1 MRNLALK
8 QNDKNSRFFLHFL
21 QAQTMSS
28 AQSELERAYAKMR
41 LYLKM
46 AVFFASVLFVIAC
59 VWAFA
64 EFKDGQNA
72 LKTAQAQNARMQKR
86 LEIALAEKNL
96 LLERLEILAQSL
108 EFLSQKN
115 ANFASQNV
123 PNFSNLSLTNES
135 TLLNLVS
142 NLALANETALPSLN
156 SANKP
161 NPTQLALNLAQNSS
175 ILNPQAQN
183 LNATNSAQN
192 LPNLNSLQGLNS
204 KTPEQI
210 SPQNASLKTL
220 AKAKPQIHSMEMNAS
235 SLEAEFAQ
243 KAQLSTAL
251 NLAHLHLA
259 NKDYEKAILW
269 SFKANSLDKSEARAW
284 LIYAK
289 AKFAQGK
296 KDEAKR
302 VLQSFMN
309 HYSKDFDEDVGYIL
323 NQ

>member
-1 MRNLALK
+1 
-8 QNDKNSRFFLHFL
+8 
-21 QAQTMSS
+21 MSS

-59 VWAFA
+59 VWVFA

-72 LKTAQAQNARMQKR
+72 LKTARAQNAQMQKR

-142 NLALANETALPSLN
+142 NLALANENALPNLN

-161 NPTQLALNLAQNSS
+161 NPTQLSLNFAQNSS
-175 ILNPQAQN
+175 ILNPKIQN
-183 LNATNSAQN
+183 LNETNSAQN

-243 KAQLSTAL
+243 KAQLQTAL

>member
-1 MRNLALK
+1 M
-8 QNDKNSRFFLHFL
+8 HFL

-28 AQSELERAYAKMR
+28 AQSELERAYAKIR

-59 VWAFA
+59 VWVFA

-72 LKTAQAQNARMQKR
+72 LKTAQAQNAQMQKR

-115 ANFASQNV
+115 ANFVSQNV

-142 NLALANETALPSLN
+142 NLALANENALPNLN

-161 NPTQLALNLAQNSS
+161 NPTQLSLNFAQNSS
-175 ILNPQAQN
+175 TLNPKIQN

-210 SPQNASLKTL
+210 SPQNASSDESSLKTL

>member
-1 MRNLALK
+1 
-8 QNDKNSRFFLHFL
+8 
-21 QAQTMSS
+21 
-28 AQSELERAYAKMR
+28 
-41 LYLKM
+41 M

-59 VWAFA
+59 VWVFA

-72 LKTAQAQNARMQKR
+72 LKTVQAQNAQMQKR

-142 NLALANETALPSLN
+142 NLALANENALPSLN

-161 NPTQLALNLAQNSS
+161 NPTQLSLNLAQNSS
-175 ILNPQAQN
+175 ILNSQAQN
-183 LNATNSAQN
+183 LNATNSTTNFA
-192 LPNLNSLQGLNS
+192 PNSQALNNLQGLNS

-220 AKAKPQIHSMEMNAS
+220 AKAKPQIHSVEMNAS

-309 HYSKDFDEDVGYIL
+309 HYSRDFDEDVGYIL

>member
-1 MRNLALK
+1 
-8 QNDKNSRFFLHFL
+8 
-21 QAQTMSS
+21 MSS

-72 LKTAQAQNARMQKR
+72 LKTAQAQNAQMQKK

-115 ANFASQNV
+115 ANFANQNV

-142 NLALANETALPSLN
+142 NLALANENALLNLN

-161 NPTQLALNLAQNSS
+161 NPTQFSLNLAQNSS
-175 ILNPQAQN
+175 TLNPKIQN

-210 SPQNASLKTL
+210 SPQNVSLKTL
-220 AKAKPQIHSMEMNAS
+220 AKAKPQIHSVEMNAS

-309 HYSKDFDEDVGYIL
+309 HYSRDFDEDVGYIL

>member
-1 MRNLALK
+1 
-8 QNDKNSRFFLHFL
+8 
-21 QAQTMSS
+21 MSS

-59 VWAFA
+59 VWVFA

-72 LKTAQAQNARMQKR
+72 LKTAQAQNAQMQKR

-142 NLALANETALPSLN
+142 NLALANENALPNLN

-161 NPTQLALNLAQNSS
+161 NPTQLSLNLAQNSS

-220 AKAKPQIHSMEMNAS
+220 AKAKPQIHSVEMNAS

-309 HYSKDFDEDVGYIL
+309 HYSRDFDEDVGYIL

>member
-1 MRNLALK
+1 
-8 QNDKNSRFFLHFL
+8 
-21 QAQTMSS
+21 MSS

-46 AVFFASVLFVIAC
+46 AVFFAGVLFVIAC
-59 VWAFA
+59 VWVVA

-72 LKTAQAQNARMQKR
+72 LKTAQAQNAQMQKR

-123 PNFSNLSLTNES
+123 PNFSNLSLTNDNA
-135 TLLNLVS
+135 LLNLVS
-142 NLALANETALPSLN
+142 NLALTNETALLNLN

-161 NPTQLALNLAQNSS
+161 NPTQLSLNLAQNSS
-175 ILNPQAQN
+175 TLNPKIQN
-183 LNATNSAQN
+183 LNATDSAQN
-192 LPNLNSLQGLNS
+192 LSNLNSLQGLNS

-220 AKAKPQIHSMEMNAS
+220 AKAKPQIHSVEMNVS

-302 VLQSFMN
+302 VLQSFIN
-309 HYSKDFDEDVGYIL
+309 HYSRDFDEDVGYML
-323 NQ
+323 H

>member
-1 MRNLALK
+1 M
-8 QNDKNSRFFLHFL
+8 HFL
-21 QAQTMSS
+21 QVQTMNS

-59 VWAFA
+59 VWVFA

-72 LKTAQAQNARMQKR
+72 LKTAQFQNAQMQKR

-96 LLERLEILAQSL
+96 LLERLEILTQSL

-123 PNFSNLSLTNES
+123 PNFSNLSLTNE
-135 TLLNLVS
+135 TALLNLVS
-142 NLALANETALPSLN
+142 NLALANENALLNLN

-161 NPTQLALNLAQNSS
+161 NPTQLSLNLAQNSS
-175 ILNPQAQN
+175 TLNPQIQN

-192 LPNLNSLQGLNS
+192 LSNLNSLQGLNS

-220 AKAKPQIHSMEMNAS
+220 AKAKPQIHSVEMNAS

-309 HYSKDFDEDVGYIL
+309 HYSRDFDEDVGYIL

>member
-1 MRNLALK
+1 MN
-8 QNDKNSRFFLHFL
+8 
-21 QAQTMSS
+21 S

-59 VWAFA
+59 VWVFA

-72 LKTAQAQNARMQKR
+72 LKTAQFQNAQMQKR

-96 LLERLEILAQSL
+96 LLERLEILTQSL

-123 PNFSNLSLTNES
+123 PNFSNLSLTNE
-135 TLLNLVS
+135 TALLNLVS
-142 NLALANETALPSLN
+142 NLALANENALLNLN

-161 NPTQLALNLAQNSS
+161 NPTQLSLNLAQNSS
-175 ILNPQAQN
+175 TLNPQIQN

-192 LPNLNSLQGLNS
+192 LSNLNSLQGLNS

-220 AKAKPQIHSMEMNAS
+220 AKAKPQIHSVEMNAS

-309 HYSKDFDEDVGYIL
+309 HYSRDFDEDVGYIL

>member
-1 MRNLALK
+1 
-8 QNDKNSRFFLHFL
+8 
-21 QAQTMSS
+21 MSS

-59 VWAFA
+59 VWVFA
-64 EFKDGQNA
+64 EFKEGQNA
-72 LKTAQAQNARMQKR
+72 LKTAQAQNAQMQKR

-96 LLERLEILAQSL
+96 LLERLEILTQSL

-123 PNFSNLSLTNES
+123 PNFSNL
-135 TLLNLVS
+135 
-142 NLALANETALPSLN
+142 ALANENALPNLN
-156 SANKP
+156 SANKQS
-161 NPTQLALNLAQNSS
+161 NLAQIPLNLAQNSS
-175 ILNPQAQN
+175 ILNPLNLQPN
-183 LNATNSAQN
+183 LNATNSATN
-192 LPNLNSLQGLNS
+192 FVPNSQELNPKDTPAQISLQNERGDES
-204 KTPEQI
+204 
-210 SPQNASLKTL
+210 SLKTL
-220 AKAKPQIHSMEMNAS
+220 APAKAKPQIHSVEMNAS

-296 KDEAKR
+296 KYEAKR

-309 HYSKDFDEDVGYIL
+309 HYSRDFDEDVGYIL

>member
-1 MRNLALK
+1 MIKFAL
-8 QNDKNSRFFLHFL
+8 FLHFL
-21 QAQTMSS
+21 QVQTMNS

-59 VWAFA
+59 VWVFA

-72 LKTAQAQNARMQKR
+72 LKTAQAQNAQMQKR

-123 PNFSNLSLTNES
+123 PNFSNLSLTNE
-135 TLLNLVS
+135 N
-142 NLALANETALPSLN
+142 ALPNLN

-161 NPTQLALNLAQNSS
+161 NPTQLSLNLAQNSS
-175 ILNPQAQN
+175 TLNPKIQN
-183 LNATNSAQN
+183 LNATNSATN
-192 LPNLNSLQGLNS
+192 FAPNSQALNNLQGLNP
-204 KTPEQI
+204 KDTPTQI
-210 SPQNASLKTL
+210 SPQNASSDESSLKTL
-220 AKAKPQIHSMEMNAS
+220 APAKAKPQIHFVEMNAS

-243 KAQLSTAL
+243 KAQLQTAL

-309 HYSKDFDEDVGYIL
+309 HYSRDFDEDVGYML
-323 NQ
+323 H

>member
-1 MRNLALK
+1 
-8 QNDKNSRFFLHFL
+8 
-21 QAQTMSS
+21 MSS

-59 VWAFA
+59 VWVFA

-72 LKTAQAQNARMQKR
+72 LKTAQAQNAQMQKR

-123 PNFSNLSLTNES
+123 PNFSNLSLTNDNA
-135 TLLNLVS
+135 LLNLVS
-142 NLALANETALPSLN
+142 NLALANENALPNLN

-161 NPTQLALNLAQNSS
+161 NPTQLSLNLAQNSS
-175 ILNPQAQN
+175 TLNPKIQN
-183 LNATNSAQN
+183 LNETNSAQN

-220 AKAKPQIHSMEMNAS
+220 AKAKPQIHSVEMNAS

-243 KAQLSTAL
+243 KAQLATAL

>member
-1 MRNLALK
+1 
-8 QNDKNSRFFLHFL
+8 
-21 QAQTMSS
+21 
-28 AQSELERAYAKMR
+28 
-41 LYLKM
+41 M

-59 VWAFA
+59 VWVFA

-72 LKTAQAQNARMQKR
+72 LKTAQAQNAQMQKR

-142 NLALANETALPSLN
+142 NLALANENALPSLN

-161 NPTQLALNLAQNSS
+161 NPAQIPLNLAQNSS
-175 ILNPQAQN
+175 LLNPLNLQPN

-192 LPNLNSLQGLNS
+192 LPNLNSLQGLNP
-204 KTPEQI
+204 KDTPTQI
-210 SPQNASLKTL
+210 SPQNASSDESSLKTL
-220 AKAKPQIHSMEMNAS
+220 AKAKPQIHSVEMNAS

-309 HYSKDFDEDVGYIL
+309 HYSQDFDEDVGYIL

>member
-1 MRNLALK
+1 M
-8 QNDKNSRFFLHFL
+8 HFL

-59 VWAFA
+59 VWVFA

-72 LKTAQAQNARMQKR
+72 LKTAQAQNAQMQKR
-86 LEIALAEKNL
+86 LEIALVEKNL
-96 LLERLEILAQSL
+96 LLERLEILTQSL

-123 PNFSNLSLTNES
+123 PNFSNLSLTNE
-135 TLLNLVS
+135 N
-142 NLALANETALPSLN
+142 ALPNLN

-161 NPTQLALNLAQNSS
+161 NPTQPSLNLAQNSS
-175 ILNPQAQN
+175 TLNPQVQN
-183 LNATNSAQN
+183 LNATNSTTNFA
-192 LPNLNSLQGLNS
+192 PNSQALNNLQGLNS
-204 KTPEQI
+204 KMPEQI

-220 AKAKPQIHSMEMNAS
+220 AKAKPQIHSVEMNAS

-309 HYSKDFDEDVGYIL
+309 HYSRDFDEDVGYIL

>member
-1 MRNLALK
+1 
-8 QNDKNSRFFLHFL
+8 
-21 QAQTMSS
+21 MSS

-46 AVFFASVLFVIAC
+46 AVFFAGVLFVIAC
-59 VWAFA
+59 VWAFV

-72 LKTAQAQNARMQKR
+72 LKTAQAQNAQMQKR

-142 NLALANETALPSLN
+142 NLALANENALPNLN
-156 SANKP
+156 STNKP
-161 NPTQLALNLAQNSS
+161 NPTQLSLNLAQNSS
-175 ILNPQAQN
+175 TLNPKIQN
-183 LNATNSAQN
+183 LNATNLAQN

-220 AKAKPQIHSMEMNAS
+220 AKAKPQIHSVEMNAS

>member
-1 MRNLALK
+1 M
-8 QNDKNSRFFLHFL
+8 HFL

-46 AVFFASVLFVIAC
+46 AVFFAGVLFVIAC
-59 VWAFA
+59 VWVVA

-72 LKTAQAQNARMQKR
+72 LKTAQFQNAQMQKR

-123 PNFSNLSLTNES
+123 PNFSNLSLTNEI
-135 TLLNLVS
+135 
-142 NLALANETALPSLN
+142 ALPNLN

-161 NPTQLALNLAQNSS
+161 NPTQLSLNLAQNSS
-175 ILNPQAQN
+175 TLNPKIQN

-220 AKAKPQIHSMEMNAS
+220 AKAKPQIHSVEMNAS

-243 KAQLSTAL
+243 KAQLATAL

-309 HYSKDFDEDVGYIL
+309 HYSRDFDEDVGYML
-323 NQ
+323 H

>member
-1 MRNLALK
+1 M
-8 QNDKNSRFFLHFL
+8 HFL

-59 VWAFA
+59 VWVFA

-72 LKTAQAQNARMQKR
+72 LKTAQAQNAQMQKR

-142 NLALANETALPSLN
+142 NLALANENALPNLN

-161 NPTQLALNLAQNSS
+161 NPTQLSLNLAQNSS
-175 ILNPQAQN
+175 TLNPKIQN

-220 AKAKPQIHSMEMNAS
+220 AKAKPQIHSVEMNAS

>member
-1 MRNLALK
+1 MIKIRA
-8 QNDKNSRFFLHFL
+8 FLHFL
-21 QAQTMSS
+21 QAQTMNS
-28 AQSELERAYAKMR
+28 AQSELERAYVKMR

-64 EFKDGQNA
+64 EFKEGQNA
-72 LKTAQAQNARMQKR
+72 LKTAQAQNAQMQKR
-86 LEIALAEKNL
+86 LEITLAEKNL

-123 PNFSNLSLTNES
+123 PNFSNLSLTNE
-135 TLLNLVS
+135 TALLNLVS
-142 NLALANETALPSLN
+142 NLALANETALPNLN

-161 NPTQLALNLAQNSS
+161 NPTQLSLNSAQNSS
-175 ILNPQAQN
+175 ILNPKIQN

-220 AKAKPQIHSMEMNAS
+220 AKAKPQIHSVEMNAS

-243 KAQLSTAL
+243 KAQLATAL

>member
-1 MRNLALK
+1 
-8 QNDKNSRFFLHFL
+8 
-21 QAQTMSS
+21 
-28 AQSELERAYAKMR
+28 
-41 LYLKM
+41 M
-46 AVFFASVLFVIAC
+46 AVFFAGVLFVIAC
-59 VWAFA
+59 VWVVA

-72 LKTAQAQNARMQKR
+72 LKTAQAQNAQMQKR

-142 NLALANETALPSLN
+142 NLALANENALPNLN

-161 NPTQLALNLAQNSS
+161 NPTQLSLNLAQNSS

-220 AKAKPQIHSMEMNAS
+220 AKAKPQIHSVEMNAS

-309 HYSKDFDEDVGYIL
+309 HYSRDFDEDVGYIL

>member
-1 MRNLALK
+1 
-8 QNDKNSRFFLHFL
+8 
-21 QAQTMSS
+21 MSS

-59 VWAFA
+59 VWVFA

-72 LKTAQAQNARMQKR
+72 LKTAQAQNAQMQKR

-96 LLERLEILAQSL
+96 LLERLEILTQSL

-123 PNFSNLSLTNES
+123 PNFSNLSLTNE
-135 TLLNLVS
+135 
-142 NLALANETALPSLN
+142 TALPNLN
-156 SANKP
+156 SASKS
-161 NPTQLALNLAQNSS
+161 NPTQLSLNLAQNSS
-175 ILNPQAQN
+175 TLNPKIQN

-210 SPQNASLKTL
+210 SPQNASSDESSLKTL
-220 AKAKPQIHSMEMNAS
+220 APAKAKPQIHFVEMNAS

-309 HYSKDFDEDVGYIL
+309 HYSRDFDEDVGYIL

>member
-1 MRNLALK
+1 M
-8 QNDKNSRFFLHFL
+8 HFL

-28 AQSELERAYAKMR
+28 TQSELERAYAKMR

-72 LKTAQAQNARMQKR
+72 LKTAQAQNAQMQKR

-123 PNFSNLSLTNES
+123 PNFSNLSLTND
-135 TLLNLVS
+135 N
-142 NLALANETALPSLN
+142 ALPSLN

-161 NPTQLALNLAQNSS
+161 NPTQFSLNLAQNSS
-175 ILNPQAQN
+175 TLNPKIQN
-183 LNATNSAQN
+183 LNATDSAQN
-192 LPNLNSLQGLNS
+192 LSNLNSLQGLNS

-220 AKAKPQIHSMEMNAS
+220 AKAKPQIHSVEMNVS

-309 HYSKDFDEDVGYIL
+309 HYSRDFDEDVGYIL

>member
-1 MRNLALK
+1 M
-8 QNDKNSRFFLHFL
+8 HFL

-59 VWAFA
+59 VWVFA

-72 LKTAQAQNARMQKR
+72 LKTAQAQNAQMQKR

-96 LLERLEILAQSL
+96 LLERLEILTQSL

-142 NLALANETALPSLN
+142 NLALANENALPNLN

-161 NPTQLALNLAQNSS
+161 NPTQLSLNLAQNSS
-175 ILNPQAQN
+175 ILNPQIQN
-183 LNATNSAQN
+183 LNATNSTTNFA
-192 LPNLNSLQGLNS
+192 PNSQALNNLQGLNS
-204 KTPEQI
+204 KMPEQI

-220 AKAKPQIHSMEMNAS
+220 APAKAKPQIHSVEMNAS

-309 HYSKDFDEDVGYIL
+309 HYSRDFDEDVGYIL

>member
-1 MRNLALK
+1 
-8 QNDKNSRFFLHFL
+8 
-21 QAQTMSS
+21 MSS

-59 VWAFA
+59 VWVFA

-72 LKTAQAQNARMQKR
+72 LKTAQAQNAQMQKR

-123 PNFSNLSLTNES
+123 PNFSNLSLTNE
-135 TLLNLVS
+135 N
-142 NLALANETALPSLN
+142 ALPNLN

-161 NPTQLALNLAQNSS
+161 NPTQLSLNFAQNSS

-183 LNATNSAQN
+183 LNATNSATN
-192 LPNLNSLQGLNS
+192 FAPNSQALNNLQGLNS

-220 AKAKPQIHSMEMNAS
+220 AKAKPQIHSVEMNAS

-243 KAQLSTAL
+243 KAQLATAL

-309 HYSKDFDEDVGYIL
+309 HYSRDFDEDVGYIL

>member
-1 MRNLALK
+1 
-8 QNDKNSRFFLHFL
+8 
-21 QAQTMSS
+21 
-28 AQSELERAYAKMR
+28 
-41 LYLKM
+41 
-46 AVFFASVLFVIAC
+46 
-59 VWAFA
+59 
-64 EFKDGQNA
+64 
-72 LKTAQAQNARMQKR
+72 
-86 LEIALAEKNL
+86 
-96 LLERLEILAQSL
+96 
-108 EFLSQKN
+108 
-115 ANFASQNV
+115 
-123 PNFSNLSLTNES
+123 
-135 TLLNLVS
+135 
-142 NLALANETALPSLN
+142 
-156 SANKP
+156 
-161 NPTQLALNLAQNSS
+161 
-175 ILNPQAQN
+175 
-183 LNATNSAQN
+183 
-192 LPNLNSLQGLNS
+192 
-204 KTPEQI
+204 
-210 SPQNASLKTL
+210 
-220 AKAKPQIHSMEMNAS
+220 MNAS

>member
-1 MRNLALK
+1 
-8 QNDKNSRFFLHFL
+8 
-21 QAQTMSS
+21 MSS
-28 AQSELERAYAKMR
+28 AQSELERAYVKMR

-59 VWAFA
+59 VWVFA

-72 LKTAQAQNARMQKR
+72 LKTAQAQNAQMQKR

-96 LLERLEILAQSL
+96 LSERLEILTQSL

-142 NLALANETALPSLN
+142 NLALANENALPNLN
-156 SANKP
+156 STNKP
-161 NPTQLALNLAQNSS
+161 NPTQLSLNLAQNSS
-175 ILNPQAQN
+175 TLNPKIQN
-183 LNATNSAQN
+183 LNATNSTTNFA
-192 LPNLNSLQGLNS
+192 PNSQALNNLQGLNS
-204 KTPEQI
+204 KTPEQF

-220 AKAKPQIHSMEMNAS
+220 AKAKPQIHSVEMNTS

-309 HYSKDFDEDVGYIL
+309 HYSRDFDEDVGYIL

>member
-1 MRNLALK
+1 
-8 QNDKNSRFFLHFL
+8 
-21 QAQTMSS
+21 MSS

-59 VWAFA
+59 VWVFA

-72 LKTAQAQNARMQKR
+72 LKTAQFQNAQMQKR

-96 LLERLEILAQSL
+96 LLERLEILTQSL

-123 PNFSNLSLTNES
+123 PNFSNLSLTNENA
-135 TLLNLVS
+135 LLNLVS
-142 NLALANETALPSLN
+142 NLALTNENALPNLN

-161 NPTQLALNLAQNSS
+161 NPTQLSLNLAQNSS
-175 ILNPQAQN
+175 TLNPKIQN

-210 SPQNASLKTL
+210 SPQNASSDESSLKTL
-220 AKAKPQIHSMEMNAS
+220 APAKAKPQIHFVEMNAS

>member
-1 MRNLALK
+1 
-8 QNDKNSRFFLHFL
+8 
-21 QAQTMSS
+21 MSS

-46 AVFFASVLFVIAC
+46 AVFFACVLFVIAC
-59 VWAFA
+59 VWIFA

-72 LKTAQAQNARMQKR
+72 LKTAQAQNAQMQKR

-123 PNFSNLSLTNES
+123 PNFSNLSLTNE
-135 TLLNLVS
+135 N
-142 NLALANETALPSLN
+142 ALPNLN
-156 SANKP
+156 SANKQS
-161 NPTQLALNLAQNSS
+161 NLAQIPLDLAQNSS
-175 ILNPQAQN
+175 ILNPLNLQPN
-183 LNATNSAQN
+183 LNATNSATN
-192 LPNLNSLQGLNS
+192 FAPNSQALNNLQGLNP
-204 KTPEQI
+204 KDTPTQI
-210 SPQNASLKTL
+210 SPQNASSDESSLKTL
-220 AKAKPQIHSMEMNAS
+220 APAKAKPQIHSVEMNAS

-302 VLQSFMN
+302 VLQSFIN

>member
-1 MRNLALK
+1 
-8 QNDKNSRFFLHFL
+8 
-21 QAQTMSS
+21 MSS

-59 VWAFA
+59 VWVFA

-72 LKTAQAQNARMQKR
+72 LKTAQAQNAQMQKR

-123 PNFSNLSLTNES
+123 PNFSNLSLTNE
-135 TLLNLVS
+135 TALLNLVS

-161 NPTQLALNLAQNSS
+161 NPTQLSLNLAQNSS
-175 ILNPQAQN
+175 ILNPKIQN

-220 AKAKPQIHSMEMNAS
+220 AKAKPQIHSVEMNAS

>member
-1 MRNLALK
+1 
-8 QNDKNSRFFLHFL
+8 
-21 QAQTMSS
+21 MSS

-59 VWAFA
+59 VWVFA

-72 LKTAQAQNARMQKR
+72 LKTAQAQNAQMQKR

-96 LLERLEILAQSL
+96 LLERLEILTQSL

-123 PNFSNLSLTNES
+123 PNFSNLSLANES

-142 NLALANETALPSLN
+142 NLALANENALPNLN

-161 NPTQLALNLAQNSS
+161 NPTQLSLNLAQNSS
-175 ILNPQAQN
+175 TLNPQAQN

-220 AKAKPQIHSMEMNAS
+220 AKAKPQIHSVEMNAS

-309 HYSKDFDEDVGYIL
+309 HYSRDFDEDVGYIL

>member
-1 MRNLALK
+1 
-8 QNDKNSRFFLHFL
+8 
-21 QAQTMSS
+21 MSS

-59 VWAFA
+59 VWVFA

-72 LKTAQAQNARMQKR
+72 LKTAQAQNAQMQKR

-142 NLALANETALPSLN
+142 NLALANETALPNLN

-161 NPTQLALNLAQNSS
+161 NPAQLSLNLAQNSS
-175 ILNPQAQN
+175 TLNPKIQN

-220 AKAKPQIHSMEMNAS
+220 AKAKPQIHSVEMNAS

-243 KAQLSTAL
+243 KAQLQTAL

-309 HYSKDFDEDVGYIL
+309 HYSRDFDEDVGYIL

>member
-1 MRNLALK
+1 M
-8 QNDKNSRFFLHFL
+8 HFL
-21 QAQTMSS
+21 QVQTMNS

-59 VWAFA
+59 VWVFA

-72 LKTAQAQNARMQKR
+72 LKTAQAQNAQMQKR
-86 LEIALAEKNL
+86 LEITLAEKNL
-96 LLERLEILAQSL
+96 LLERLEILTQSL

-123 PNFSNLSLTNES
+123 PNFSNLSLTNEN

-142 NLALANETALPSLN
+142 NLALANENALPNLN

-161 NPTQLALNLAQNSS
+161 NPTQIPLNLAQNSS
-175 ILNPQAQN
+175 TLNPQIQN
-183 LNATNSAQN
+183 LNATNSATN
-192 LPNLNSLQGLNS
+192 FVPNSQALNNSQGLNS

-210 SPQNASLKTL
+210 SPQNASSDESSLKTL

-309 HYSKDFDEDVGYIL
+309 HYSRDFDEDVGYIL

>member
-1 MRNLALK
+1 
-8 QNDKNSRFFLHFL
+8 
-21 QAQTMSS
+21 MSS

-59 VWAFA
+59 VWVFA

-72 LKTAQAQNARMQKR
+72 LKTAQAQNAQMQKR

-96 LLERLEILAQSL
+96 LLERLEILTQSL

-123 PNFSNLSLTNES
+123 PNFSNLSLTNDNA
-135 TLLNLVS
+135 LLNLVS
-142 NLALANETALPSLN
+142 NLALANETALPNLN
-156 SANKP
+156 SASKS
-161 NPTQLALNLAQNSS
+161 NPAQLSLNLAQNSS
-175 ILNPQAQN
+175 TLNPKIQN

-220 AKAKPQIHSMEMNAS
+220 AKAKPQIHSVEMNAS

-296 KDEAKR
+296 KYEAKR

-309 HYSKDFDEDVGYIL
+309 HYSRDFDEDVGYIL

>member
-1 MRNLALK
+1 
-8 QNDKNSRFFLHFL
+8 
-21 QAQTMSS
+21 MSS

-46 AVFFASVLFVIAC
+46 AVFFASVLFVIVC
-59 VWAFA
+59 VWVFA
-64 EFKDGQNA
+64 EFKEGQNA
-72 LKTAQAQNARMQKR
+72 LKTAQAQNAQMQKR

-96 LLERLEILAQSL
+96 LLERLEILTQSL

-123 PNFSNLSLTNES
+123 PNFSNLSLTNENA
-135 TLLNLVS
+135 LLN
-142 NLALANETALPSLN
+142 LN

-161 NPTQLALNLAQNSS
+161 NPTQLSLNLAQNSS
-175 ILNPQAQN
+175 TLNPQIQN

-220 AKAKPQIHSMEMNAS
+220 AKAKPQIHSVEMNAS

-243 KAQLSTAL
+243 KAQLATAL

-309 HYSKDFDEDVGYIL
+309 HYSQDFDEDVGYIL

>member
-1 MRNLALK
+1 
-8 QNDKNSRFFLHFL
+8 
-21 QAQTMSS
+21 MSS

-59 VWAFA
+59 VWVFA

-72 LKTAQAQNARMQKR
+72 LKTAQAQNAQMQKR
-86 LEIALAEKNL
+86 LEITLAEKNL
-96 LLERLEILAQSL
+96 LLERLEILTQSL

-123 PNFSNLSLTNES
+123 PNFSNLSL
-135 TLLNLVS
+135 
-142 NLALANETALPSLN
+142 ANETALPNLN

-161 NPTQLALNLAQNSS
+161 NPTQLSLNLAQNSS
-175 ILNPQAQN
+175 TLNPKIQN
-183 LNATNSAQN
+183 LNATNSATN
-192 LPNLNSLQGLNS
+192 FAPNSQALNNLQGLNP
-204 KTPEQI
+204 KDTPTQI
-210 SPQNASLKTL
+210 SPQNASSDESSLKTL
-220 AKAKPQIHSMEMNAS
+220 AKAKPQIHSVEMNAS

-302 VLQSFMN
+302 VLQSFIN

>member
-1 MRNLALK
+1 
-8 QNDKNSRFFLHFL
+8 
-21 QAQTMSS
+21 MSS

-59 VWAFA
+59 VWVFA

-72 LKTAQAQNARMQKR
+72 FKTAQAQNAQMQKR

-123 PNFSNLSLTNES
+123 PNFSNLSLTNENA
-135 TLLNLVS
+135 LLNLVS
-142 NLALANETALPSLN
+142 NLALANENALLNLN

-161 NPTQLALNLAQNSS
+161 NPTQLSLNLAQNSS
-175 ILNPQAQN
+175 TLNPQIQN
-183 LNATNSAQN
+183 LNATDSAQN

-210 SPQNASLKTL
+210 SPQNASSDESSLKTL
-220 AKAKPQIHSMEMNAS
+220 APAKAKPQIHSVEMNAS

-243 KAQLSTAL
+243 KAQLQTAL

-309 HYSKDFDEDVGYIL
+309 HYSRDFDEDVGYIL

>member
-1 MRNLALK
+1 
-8 QNDKNSRFFLHFL
+8 
-21 QAQTMSS
+21 MSS

-72 LKTAQAQNARMQKR
+72 LKTAQAQNAQMQKR

-96 LLERLEILAQSL
+96 LLERLEILTQSL

-123 PNFSNLSLTNES
+123 PNFSNLSLTNENA
-135 TLLNLVS
+135 LLN
-142 NLALANETALPSLN
+142 LN

-161 NPTQLALNLAQNSS
+161 NPTQLSLNLAQNSS
-175 ILNPQAQN
+175 TLNPKIQN

-220 AKAKPQIHSMEMNAS
+220 AKAKPQIHSVEMNAS

-269 SFKANSLDKSEARAW
+269 SFKANSLNKSEARAW

-309 HYSKDFDEDVGYIL
+309 HYSQDFDEDVGYIL

>member
-1 MRNLALK
+1 
-8 QNDKNSRFFLHFL
+8 
-21 QAQTMSS
+21 MSS

-59 VWAFA
+59 VWVFA

-72 LKTAQAQNARMQKR
+72 LKTAQTQNAQMQKR

-135 TLLNLVS
+135 TLLN
-142 NLALANETALPSLN
+142 NENALPNLN

-161 NPTQLALNLAQNSS
+161 NPTQLSLNFAQNSS
-175 ILNPQAQN
+175 ILNPKIQN

-220 AKAKPQIHSMEMNAS
+220 AKAKPQIHSVEMNVS

>member
-1 MRNLALK
+1 
-8 QNDKNSRFFLHFL
+8 
-21 QAQTMSS
+21 MSS

-59 VWAFA
+59 VWVFA

-72 LKTAQAQNARMQKR
+72 LKTAQAQNAQMHKR

-142 NLALANETALPSLN
+142 NLALANENALPNLN

-161 NPTQLALNLAQNSS
+161 NPTQLSLNLAQNSS
-175 ILNPQAQN
+175 TLNPKIQN

-220 AKAKPQIHSMEMNAS
+220 AKAKPQIHSVEMNAS

-243 KAQLSTAL
+243 KAQLATAL

-309 HYSKDFDEDVGYIL
+309 HYSRDFDEDVGYIL

>member
-1 MRNLALK
+1 MN
-8 QNDKNSRFFLHFL
+8 
-21 QAQTMSS
+21 S

-59 VWAFA
+59 VWVFA

-72 LKTAQAQNARMQKR
+72 LKTAQAQNAQMQKR

-135 TLLNLVS
+135 ILLNLVS
-142 NLALANETALPSLN
+142 NLALANENALPNLN

-175 ILNPQAQN
+175 ILNPKIQN

-220 AKAKPQIHSMEMNAS
+220 AKAKPQIHPVEMNAS

-243 KAQLSTAL
+243 KAQLATAL

-309 HYSKDFDEDVGYIL
+309 HYSRDFDEDVGYIL

>member
-1 MRNLALK
+1 M
-8 QNDKNSRFFLHFL
+8 HFL

-28 AQSELERAYAKMR
+28 TQSELERAYAKMR

-72 LKTAQAQNARMQKR
+72 LKTAQAQNAQMQKR

-123 PNFSNLSLTNES
+123 PNFSNLSLTND
-135 TLLNLVS
+135 N
-142 NLALANETALPSLN
+142 ALPSLN

-161 NPTQLALNLAQNSS
+161 NPTQLSLNLAQNSS
-175 ILNPQAQN
+175 TLNPKIQN
-183 LNATNSAQN
+183 LNATDSAQN
-192 LPNLNSLQGLNS
+192 LSNLNSLQGLNS

-220 AKAKPQIHSMEMNAS
+220 AKAKPQIHSVEMNVS

-309 HYSKDFDEDVGYIL
+309 HYSRDFDEDVGYIL

>member
-1 MRNLALK
+1 
-8 QNDKNSRFFLHFL
+8 
-21 QAQTMSS
+21 MSS

-72 LKTAQAQNARMQKR
+72 LKTAQAQNAQMQKK

-123 PNFSNLSLTNES
+123 PNFSNLSLTNENA
-135 TLLNLVS
+135 LLNLVS
-142 NLALANETALPSLN
+142 NLALANENALPNLN

-161 NPTQLALNLAQNSS
+161 NPTQLSLNLAQNSS
-175 ILNPQAQN
+175 TLNPKIQN

-220 AKAKPQIHSMEMNAS
+220 AKAKPQIHSVEMNAS

-309 HYSKDFDEDVGYIL
+309 HYSRDFDEDVGYIL